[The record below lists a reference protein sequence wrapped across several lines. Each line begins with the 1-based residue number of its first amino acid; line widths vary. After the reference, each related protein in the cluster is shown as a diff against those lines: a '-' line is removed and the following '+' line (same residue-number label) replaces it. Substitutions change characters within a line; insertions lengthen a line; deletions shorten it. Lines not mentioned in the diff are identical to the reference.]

1 MRQRGAFGRALGS
14 LADAFR
20 VPNLRR
26 LEIAWSL
33 SVTADWISTVALAV
47 YAFSVGGA
55 LAVGVLGLI
64 RMVPSGLAAP
74 FMALPGDRYR
84 RERVMM
90 FVEAARALL
99 IAVAAIAVV
108 QSWPTAVLY
117 LMVAVAAVITSAYRS
132 TQYALLP
139 SLARSPHELV
149 AANVGLSTIEG
160 LGMLVGPVLSGL
172 LLAVTGTQTLLTVA
186 AIGFAMAASLLAR
199 IQTDPRPSP
208 VERSASEHHLRE
220 ALIGFSTLRSDAQP
234 RLIVGL
240 FSAQTF
246 VRGVLGVMIVVT
258 AVDVLSLGQPAVGY
272 LSAAIGAGGLIGV
285 VVTLRLVGRPHL
297 AEPFGIGLL
306 AWGIPLLL
314 IGMFPTPI
322 FTFSM
327 MVVIGIG
334 NSVGDVAGMTT
345 LQRIVPDRVLAR
357 VLGVLDGLVL
367 AGIGLGGITAPALIG
382 WLGPRGA
389 YAATGIALSALVII
403 TWPLLRKIDAATLI
417 PEHELDLLRQIP
429 LFAPLDIPT
438 VDHLAQ
444 QLRERLIP
452 AGTIVIREGD
462 VGDRFYIIDH
472 GHVDVTAGGAHVAD
486 LDSGGFFGEI
496 ALLKDVPR
504 TATVTATMDSRLLSL
519 EREEFLGA
527 VTGFARSRSEA
538 DRVAA
543 ERLIELGR

>member
-33 SVTADWISTVALAV
+33 SVTADWISTLAVAV

-64 RMVPSGLAAP
+64 RLVPSGLAAP

-84 RERVMM
+84 RERVMTV
-90 FVEAARALL
+90 VEAARALL
-99 IAVAAIAVV
+99 IAVAAVAVWR
-108 QSWPTAVLY
+108 SWPTPVLY
-117 LMVAVAAVITSAYRS
+117 LLVAVAAVITSAYRS

-160 LGMLVGPVLSGL
+160 LGMLVGPVMAGL
-172 LLAVTGTQTLLTVA
+172 LLAVTGTQTLLMVA
-186 AIGFAMAASLLAR
+186 AAGFAIAASILAR
-199 IQTDPRPSP
+199 VRSDPGSST
-208 VERSASEHHLRE
+208 VERLPSDHPFRE
-220 ALIGFSTLRSDAQP
+220 AFTGFATLRTDARP
-234 RLIVGL
+234 RLIIGL
-240 FSAQTF
+240 FAAQTF

-258 AVDVLSLGQPAVGY
+258 AVDFLSMGRPAVGY

-285 VVTLRLVGRPHL
+285 VVTLTLVGRPHL

-314 IGMFPTPI
+314 VALWPSPI
-322 FTFSM
+322 LFFSM
-327 MVVIGIG
+327 MVLVGIG

-345 LQRIVPDRVLAR
+345 LQRIVPDRVLVR

-367 AGIGLGGITAPALIG
+367 AGIGLGGITAPALIK
-382 WLGPRGA
+382 WLGFRGA
-389 YAATGIALSALVII
+389 YAATGLALTALVIL

-417 PEHELDLLRQIP
+417 PEHELALLRQIP

-438 VDHLAQ
+438 VDHLAL
-444 QLRERLIP
+444 QLKERLVP
-452 AGTIVIREGD
+452 AGTVVITEGD
-462 VGDRFYIIDH
+462 TGDRFYIIDE
-472 GHVDVTAGGAHVAD
+472 GHVVVTAGGAHVAD

-504 TATVTATMDSRLLSL
+504 TATVTATTDSRLLSL
-519 EREEFLGA
+519 EREQFLGA
-527 VTGFARSRSEA
+527 VTGFSRSRSEA
-538 DRVAA
+538 HRAA
-543 ERLIELGR
+543 DERLAELGR

>member
-26 LEIAWSL
+26 LEIGWSL
-33 SVTADWISTVALAV
+33 SVTADWISTLALAV

-64 RMVPSGLAAP
+64 RLVPSGLAAP

-84 RERVMM
+84 RERVMTV
-90 FVEAARALL
+90 VEAVRALL
-99 IAVAAIAVV
+99 IAVAAIAVSR
-108 QSWPTAVLY
+108 SWPTPVLY
-117 LMVAVAAVITSAYRS
+117 LLVAVAAVITSAYRS

-160 LGMLVGPVLSGL
+160 LGMLLGPILAGL
-172 LLAVTGTQTLLTVA
+172 LLAVTGTQTLLMVA
-186 AIGFAMAASLLAR
+186 AGGFAVAASLLAR
-199 IQTDPRPSP
+199 VRSDPGSSS
-208 VERSASEHHLRE
+208 VERQPSDHRFRE
-220 ALIGFSTLRSDAQP
+220 AFTGFSTLRTDARP
-234 RLIVGL
+234 RLIIGL

-258 AVDVLSLGQPAVGY
+258 AVDFLSMGRPAVGY
-272 LSAAIGAGGLIGV
+272 LSASIGAGGLIGV
-285 VVTLRLVGRPHL
+285 VVTLTLVGRPHL

-314 IGMFPTPI
+314 VALWPSPI
-322 FTFSM
+322 LFFSM
-327 MVVIGIG
+327 MVVVGIG

-345 LQRIVPDRVLAR
+345 LQRIVPDRVLVR

-367 AGIGLGGITAPALIG
+367 AGIGLGGITAPALIR
-382 WLGPRGA
+382 WLGFRGA
-389 YAATGIALSALVII
+389 YAATGLALTALVVL

-417 PEHELDLLRQIP
+417 PEHELALLRQIP

-438 VDHLAQ
+438 VDHLSL
-444 QLRERLIP
+444 QLKERLVS
-452 AGTIVIREGD
+452 AGTVVIMEGD
-462 VGDRFYIIDH
+462 IGDRFYIIDE
-472 GHVDVTAGGAHVAD
+472 GHVEVTTGGAHVAD
-486 LDSGGFFGEI
+486 LDAGGFFGEI

-504 TATVTATMDSRLLSL
+504 TATVTATEDSRLLSL
-519 EREEFLGA
+519 ERAQFLGA

-538 DRVAA
+538 DRVAD
-543 ERLIELGR
+543 ERLIELGH

>member
-1 MRQRGAFGRALGS
+1 MRQRGAFGRALAS
-14 LADAFR
+14 LADAFQ

-33 SVTADWISTVALAV
+33 TVTADWISTVALAV

-84 RERVMM
+84 RERVMSV
-90 FVEAARALL
+90 VEAARALL
-99 IAVAAIAVV
+99 IAVAAVAVWR
-108 QSWPTAVLY
+108 SWATPVLY
-117 LMVAVAAVITSAYRS
+117 LLVAVAAIITSAYRS

-139 SLARSPHELV
+139 ALARSPHELV

-160 LGMLVGPVLSGL
+160 LGMLVGPVLAGL

-186 AIGFAMAASLLAR
+186 AAGFAVAASVLAR
-199 IQTDPRPSP
+199 IQTEPRSSTD
-208 VERSASEHHLRE
+208 ERSASDRRLGE
-220 ALIGFSTLRSDAQP
+220 ALTGFSTLRTDVRP
-234 RLIVGL
+234 RLIIEL
-240 FSAQTF
+240 FAAQTF

-285 VVTLRLVGRPHL
+285 MVTLMLVGRPHL

-314 IGMFPTPI
+314 IGAWPNPI
-322 FTFSM
+322 LTFSM

-367 AGIGLGGITAPALIG
+367 GCIGLGGIVAPVLIR
-382 WLGPRGA
+382 WLGSRGA
-389 YAATGIALSALVII
+389 YAATGLALTSFVIA
-403 TWPLLRKIDAATLI
+403 TWPMLRKIDAATLI
-417 PEHELDLLRQIP
+417 PEHELALLRRIP
-429 LFAPLDIPT
+429 LFVPLDIPT
-438 VDHLAQ
+438 VDHLAL
-444 QLRERLIP
+444 QLQERLVP
-452 AGTIVIREGD
+452 AGTVVIREGD
-462 VGDRFYIIDH
+462 VGDRFYIIDE
-472 GHVDVTAGGAHVAD
+472 GQCAVTAAGAHVAD
-486 LDSGGFFGEI
+486 LDSGQFFGEI

-504 TATVTATMDSRLLSL
+504 TATVTATKDSRLLSL
-519 EREEFLGA
+519 EREEFLA
-527 VTGFARSRSEA
+527 SMTGFSRSRSEA
-538 DRVAA
+538 HRVAS
-543 ERLIELGR
+543 ERLTELGR